1 MQGRPSP
8 TRYRS
13 SPDPVTERPEAVPPL
28 FVRAALKHEVPDR
41 GLSVVALAI
50 GRRGDPKAR
59 LKARLNENS
68 DS

>member
-1 MQGRPSP
+1 V
-8 TRYRS
+8 RS
-13 SPDPVTERPEAVPPL
+13 ELERFGGTVEKFIGDAVMAL
-28 FVRAALKHEVPDR
+28 FGAPAACSSSLRAR

-50 GRRGDPKAR
+50 SRRGDPKAR